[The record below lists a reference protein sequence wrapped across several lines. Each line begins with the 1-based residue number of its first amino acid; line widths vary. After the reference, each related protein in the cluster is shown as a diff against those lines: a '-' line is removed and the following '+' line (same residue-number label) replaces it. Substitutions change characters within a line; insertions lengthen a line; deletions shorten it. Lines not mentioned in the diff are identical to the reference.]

1 MLRRFTSLAVASLGL
16 LSMAQLPP
24 AAALKPAPAV
34 VPTAKKVITTA
45 PPAPSASTAPH
56 ADTPAPAAPAAPNG
70 VERARQGVVVLERQ
84 GKPLALGAVLEGDG
98 RILSALSPL
107 TNGNFLSARYSDG
120 ALVPL
125 ELVHSDRGWDLAL
138 LAPVVTPTQPRR
150 LAGLRAA
157 ATPSFVGLQS
167 FVLKPPSS
175 VALVPASLKLSPGLL
190 GGDGTQLTSAYD
202 LGSKPGLVGAPIVN
216 AEGEAVA
223 LVARACPAP
232 ATPACV
238 PAAYAAPV
246 SALKKFLQRVPAEA
260 ASLGVEAAAEETP
273 GLRGVRVVA
282 VTSDSPAA
290 FAGIRS
296 GRDGAQADLIV
307 AVNGVPVATPSELNE
322 AVRAGAPADSVDL
335 LLFGLGRYRH
345 ATVKLRPSPSSS
357 APTPVTPRPRA
368 PTPHR

>member
-1 MLRRFTSLAVASLGL
+1 MLRRFMSLGVASLGL
-16 LSMAQLPP
+16 LSMAQLPHY
-24 AAALKPAPAV
+24 AAPQPAPAV
-34 VPTAKKVITTA
+34 VPTAKKVITTGLPAEAA
-45 PPAPSASTAPH
+45 PTA
-56 ADTPAPAAPAAPNG
+56 AAGTPAPAAPNS
-70 VERARQGVVVLERQ
+70 VERARQGVVVLERR
-84 GKPLALGAVLEGDG
+84 GTPLALGAVLEGDG

-125 ELVHSDRGWDLAL
+125 KLVHSDRGWDLAL

-232 ATPACV
+232 ASPACV
-238 PAAYAAPV
+238 PAPYAAPV
-246 SALKKFLQRVPAEA
+246 SALKKFLQRVPTEA
-260 ASLGVEAAAEETP
+260 AWLGVEAAAEETP
-273 GLRGVRVVA
+273 GLRGVRVIA

-290 FAGIRS
+290 AAGIRS

-307 AVNGVPVATPSELNE
+307 AVNGVPVATPSELND

-345 ATVKLRPSPSSS
+345 ATVKPRPSPSASS
-357 APTPVTPRPRA
+357 APTPPAAPRPRA
-368 PTPHR
+368 PSPHR